1 MSWRTDEEVTS
12 KALKTYWNSKD
23 NAPVLSPRGQRKNS
37 DKLLIDG
44 EIFFAVF
51 LGAQGQATIRTVDPL
66 EITEIITNP
75 DDIEDVKLYK
85 REWSTPQGQQK
96 VGYYRSFR
104 NEKDEATPDST
115 GTSRQ
120 STEDAFI
127 YHLTYNTTGQRGLP
141 LLLPALDWIKLY
153 RQFLA
158 SRVAVMLA
166 LARFAWKAK
175 VQGGAAAVAS
185 AKAVYNE
192 QTPAAGSVA
201 IENMGA
207 DLQPIKTDSGA
218 SQAYQDGRMIK
229 LQVAAATGWPE
240 QYFGDVSTGN
250 LATAKTVELP
260 VKKMCESYQAVWA
273 GAYDDID
280 QFVLE
285 HNGVPEDKRYI
296 DRDFPSI
303 SPEDAGEIA
312 ASIAAIMPYFPQFA
326 ESPDVIQQA
335 LMAVGVHDTND
346 ALEALDK
353 VAKENDGVS
362 PKESTIGNL
371 VKALREYKVSLAE
384 GGEGSGNF
392 GHAGRPDEVG
402 GSGPGGVG
410 VSGGNADTRARAEQ
424 IYNKTRPTE
433 QVIKAYGQPRPG
445 TIQAASVDEIELH
458 IVNAQSVGLDPEKVK
473 WGTNLTDMQAEA
485 HSKRMAYNKRA
496 GIRSLSNK
504 YGEDFARKVIAE
516 KSGRSIRSPGY
527 GSAQAAKIAAATGEK
542 IH

>member
-1 MSWRTDEEVTS
+1 MLEELQQLIKEATASVEAQLSLEDAGWIKLGGTGTDVLTGADRIEQVKRSRIYAAKDPLAKQALRLWTDYTFGTGMSWRTDEESVS
-12 KALKTYWNSKD
+12 KLLSTYWDSKD
-23 NAPVLSPRGQRKNS
+23 NAPVLSARGQRKNS

-51 LGAQGQATIRTVDPL
+51 LGSQGQATIRTVDPM

-75 DDIEDVKLYK
+75 DDIEDVKYYK
-85 REWSTPQGQQK
+85 REWATPQSVQK

-285 HNGVPEDKRYI
+285 HNNIPEDKRYI
-296 DRDFPSI
+296 DRDFPAI

-326 ESPDVIQQA
+326 ESPDVLQQA

-346 ALEALDK
+346 ALEALSK
-353 VAKENDGVS
+353 VAKESSSDVNV
-362 PKESTIGNL
+362 EL
-371 VKALREYKVSLAE
+371 AKALRQFREVIESGNVSGLRRVKVSGVRGGTDSLALPE
-384 GGEGSGNF
+384 VQGN
-392 GHAGRPDEVG
+392 
-402 GSGPGGVG
+402 
-410 VSGGNADTRARAEQ
+410 
-424 IYNKTRPTE
+424 
-433 QVIKAYGQPRPG
+433 
-445 TIQAASVDEIELH
+445 
-458 IVNAQSVGLDPEKVK
+458 
-473 WGTNLTDMQAEA
+473 GTN
-485 HSKRMAYNKRA
+485 
-496 GIRSLSNK
+496 
-504 YGEDFARKVIAE
+504 
-516 KSGRSIRSPGY
+516 
-527 GSAQAAKIAAATGEK
+527 
-542 IH
+542 